1 MRKIDKQ
8 CHLST
13 VYKTWESSLTAD
25 HPTYSHSTTKRLHYN
40 SIVMQL
46 LFNQDGLC
54 AFTEERICP
63 KNDKTYSD
71 NNWADGIYNI
81 DKPDISGDLEHFN
94 SSLKEKQG
102 WLWDNFF
109 VVSSFINRKKGT
121 KEVDS
126 ILKPDDINYEAS
138 KMLDYNPTTN
148 FFTPHTELT
157 DTEKDRVQKMI
168 DTLEINNGLIV
179 DKRERFLNKIF
190 LLSDFGVDLDIDEF
204 PTAYE
209 MTSILKETNNEG
221 SILDTL

>member
-13 VYKTWESSLTAD
+13 AYKLWESKLTGD
-25 HPTYSHSTTKRLHYN
+25 HPSYKHSTTKRLHYD

-46 LFNQDGLC
+46 LSNQDGLC

-63 KNDKTYSD
+63 NNDNTYSD
-71 NNWADGIYNI
+71 KNWKNGVYNNP
-81 DKPDISGDLEHFN
+81 KPDISGDLEHFN
-94 SSLKEKQG
+94 SDLKEKKG
-102 WLWDNFF
+102 WLWDNFL

-121 KEVDS
+121 KEVDA
-126 ILKPDDINYEAS
+126 ILKPDNVNYHAS
-138 KMLDYNPTTN
+138 KMLNYNPTTH

-157 DTEKDRVQKMI
+157 DIEKERVQKMI

-190 LLSDFGVDLDIDEF
+190 LLSERGVDLEIDQF
-204 PTAYE
+204 PTAYK
-209 MTSILKETNNEG
+209 MTRILKQDDNEG
-221 SILDTL
+221 SILDSL